1 MDDAERKAMVESL
14 KWVDEVLTDVPY
26 ELTPDFLSE
35 LFTRHRIDVVVHG
48 DDPCLLPDGT
58 DAYAHAKA
66 QGRFRVRMGSVVLSF
81 FGLFWREKKERKRE
95 QGRERG
101 RGKYLKQNY
110 SFFSFSF
117 FCSIHRSSRGRR
129 ASPAPTSSA
138 AC

>member
-66 QGRFRVRMGSVVLSF
+66 QGRFRVRG
-81 FGLFWREKKERKRE
+81 KERE
-95 QGRERG
+95 FLFLVFFVFGRERKKAES
-101 RGKYLKQNY
+101 GKEIFKTHSLP
-110 SFFSFSF
+110 FPLIL
-117 FCSIHRSSRGRR
+117 SIKIRSSSAPR
-129 ASPAPTSSA
+129 ASRARTLSA